1 MTTTTD
7 SNRWLALYVLC
18 TGVLM
23 IVLDATVVNVALPSI
38 KNDLDFSQSDLA
50 WVVNAYLIAFGGL
63 LLLAGRLGDLIGH
76 RRVFLAGLAVF
87 TVASLLC
94 GFAQSQAMLIGAR
107 FLQGAG
113 GAAASAVTLGMIV
126 TMFPEPREQA
136 KAIGVYGFVASAGGS
151 IGLLAGGVLTDAINW
166 HWIFFVNVPIGLAT
180 ALFAIRLVESR
191 PGIGVSEGA
200 DVPGAVLVTAGLM
213 LAVYTILGV
222 EENGWGSAETLIL
235 AAVSVALV
243 AAFVV
248 RQARIA
254 KPLMPLR
261 LFHSRNVSGANIV
274 MALLV
279 VGMFGLFFLGA
290 LYLQL
295 VLGYE
300 PLEVGLAFLPGSL
313 LMGVLSLG
321 FTDKLN
327 MRFGPKNV
335 LIVGLGLLLTAMLLF
350 ARVPVDGNYLV
361 DVLPT
366 MVIFGAG
373 AGVAFPALMML
384 AMSGATPSDAGLAS
398 GLVNTTGQVG
408 GAIGLALLA
417 TISTERTQSLLDDG
431 ESTAAALTGGFH
443 VAFLI
448 GAGVRGGRAR
458 DRGDGAALGEPCGDG
473 RARGRRSEGAPRGLG
488 RARLRPGLGL
498 SNDSAPFAGA
508 ESETVR
514 WRRPALPRRP
524 RNTIT
529 MLATSVPV
537 GVESRR
543 PVLSIRGARPRRHT
557 LKDVP

>member
-1 MTTTTD
+1 MVTRHMTD
-7 SNRWLALYVLC
+7 KNRWLALYVLC

-38 KNDLDFSQSDLA
+38 KDDLDFSQSDLA

-63 LLLAGRLGDLIGH
+63 LLLSGRLGDLIGH

-94 GFAQSQAMLIGAR
+94 GLAQSQAMLIGAR

-126 TMFPEPREQA
+126 TMFPEPRDQA

-151 IGLLAGGVLTDAINW
+151 IGLLAGGVLTDLINW

-180 ALFAIRLVESR
+180 ALFALRLVESR
-191 PGIGVSEGA
+191 PGIGVAEGA

-222 EENGWGSAETLIL
+222 EENGWGSAETLLL

-248 RQARIA
+248 RQARIER
-254 KPLMPLR
+254 PLMPLR
-261 LFHSRNVSGANIV
+261 LFHSRNVTGANIV

-321 FTDKLN
+321 YTDKLN
-327 MRFGPKNV
+327 MRFGPRTV
-335 LIVGLGLLLTAMLLF
+335 LIAGLGLLLVAMLLF
-350 ARVPVDGNYLV
+350 ARTPVDGNYIV
-361 DVLPT
+361 DVFPT
-366 MVIFGAG
+366 MVFFGAG

-431 ESTAAALTGGFH
+431 ESGASALLGGYH

-448 GAGVRGGRAR
+448 GAALAVAAIVAAVTVLRSQSPAEMAAMAHGG
-458 DRGDGAALGEPCGDG
+458 GDPHGAPEGAGEP
-473 RARGRRSEGAPRGLG
+473 AYSEA
-488 RARLRPGLGL
+488 
-498 SNDSAPFAGA
+498 
-508 ESETVR
+508 
-514 WRRPALPRRP
+514 
-524 RNTIT
+524 
-529 MLATSVPV
+529 
-537 GVESRR
+537 
-543 PVLSIRGARPRRHT
+543 
-557 LKDVP
+557 